1 MERGSDGDS
10 AQATNHVKKE
20 RVVIST
26 HNSTMRTAL
35 RLVALFAPLW
45 AVYILG
51 LFLGIFGF
59 FLVPVYFD
67 VNDRVYWLLA
77 SFSIGVISTAAL
89 LVNSLVLSKTHVA
102 FPPLKAMNL
111 PVEQVKRI
119 SWHWDA
125 YEREIYLR
133 FWVNDDHVDIHHS
146 RLSSRKITKLKTA
159 LRQWSPACEIE
170 VEAEDLEDVVSLRE
184 RFYKPK
190 KLVIGSA
197 EVNQAAV
204 TIDIPYDPH
213 EQFSKFK
220 QSLGANEKY
229 FWYCWVAMMLIPCIM
244 KIPDIVWGF
253 IADARHVE
261 RFIDVPPFVKAVD
274 YFSDVTWR
282 AGTGGFAVATNMCF
296 DAAANP
302 FLICILLG
310 VTLLSII
317 ALGMFIFQPNGIRL
331 KADCLQLFFRWQK
344 IPLHSRSY
352 RWKDMIAFQLDQF
365 GDVANPEKW
374 RMQIKMK
381 DHSTV
386 NLNIEAIKGAGSR
399 ETLLKT
405 MTKFAPDAVQD
416 QALIRALMPPQRE
429 SYTELWLQTLTTP
442 PKRNR
447 LTPLNDGQRLKSGK
461 YVVDRQ
467 LASGGQ
473 GVAYLAHESDGTR
486 SPASS
491 HYAAESTA
499 TFASNSSDA
508 VPKVVLKEFVLP
520 VYTSRT
526 VRKQA
531 LERFENEARI
541 LEELSHPQIVK
552 LIDFFL
558 EDHRAYLV
566 LEHIDGLSLRQLVTQ
581 NGPMPLADI
590 ISLSIQMCDVLEYL
604 HSLSPAVVHRDFTPD
619 NLILDS
625 KGRLVL
631 IDFNV
636 AQQKQWTTTSTV
648 VGKHAYLP
656 AEQFR
661 GKPATQSD
669 LYAMGATLFFLFSGK
684 DPQPITSSHPREFDA
699 SVVKEFD
706 DIVSKLTATESEDR
720 FQTAAEARLA
730 LNSVDRGNVISIM
743 QSDTIGL
750 NNVESIKDKEAY
762 SLKVER

>member
-1 MERGSDGDS
+1 
-10 AQATNHVKKE
+10 
-20 RVVIST
+20 
-26 HNSTMRTAL
+26 MRTAL

-45 AVYILG
+45 AVYIPG

-77 SFSIGVISTAAL
+77 SFSIGAISTAAL
-89 LVNSLVLSKTHVA
+89 LVNSLILSKTNIT
-102 FPPLKAMNL
+102 FPPLKAVNL
-111 PVEQVKRI
+111 PIEQVERI
-119 SWHWDA
+119 CWHWDA

-133 FWVNDDHVDIHHS
+133 FWMNSEHVDIHHS
-146 RLSSRKITKLKTA
+146 RLSPRKLTKLKNA

-170 VEAEDLEDVVSLRE
+170 FESEDLEDLISLRE

-190 KLVIGSA
+190 KLVISKA
-197 EVNQAAV
+197 ETNQAAV
-204 TIDIPYDPH
+204 SIDIPYDPH

-229 FWYCWVAMMLIPCIM
+229 FWYCWVTMLLIPCIM
-244 KIPDIVWGF
+244 KIPDVVWGF
-253 IADARHVE
+253 MADARHIE
-261 RFIDVPPFVKAVD
+261 RFVDVPPFVRAVD
-274 YFSDVTWR
+274 YFSAVAWR
-282 AGTGGFAVATNMCF
+282 VGTGGFAAATGICF

-302 FLICILLG
+302 FIICILLG
-310 VTLLSII
+310 VALLSII

-331 KADCLQLFFRWQK
+331 RADCLQLFFRWQK

-352 RWKDMIAFQLDQF
+352 AWKNMLAFQLDQF

-374 RMQIKMK
+374 RMQIKMR
-381 DHSTV
+381 DGSTV
-386 NLNIEAIKGAGSR
+386 NLNIEAIKGSGSR

-447 LTPLNDGQRLKSGK
+447 LTPLSDGQRLKSGK
-461 YVVDRQ
+461 YIVDRQ

-473 GVAYLAHESDGTR
+473 GVAYLAHAGDMAR
-486 SPASS
+486 SSV
-491 HYAAESTA
+491 STDSVSA
-499 TFASNSSDA
+499 DS

-566 LEHIDGLSLRQLVTQ
+566 LEHIDGMSLRQLVAK

-590 ISLSIQMCDVLEYL
+590 ISLSMQMCDVLEYL

-625 KGRLVL
+625 SGRLVL

-661 GKPATQSD
+661 GKPTTQSD

-684 DPQPITSSHPREFDA
+684 DPQPITSSHPRDFDENVAGEFD
-699 SVVKEFD
+699 E
-706 DIVSKLTATESEDR
+706 IVSKLTATESEDR
-720 FQTAAEARLA
+720 YQTAAEARSA
-730 LNSVDRGNVISIM
+730 LRSVDRGNVISIL
-743 QSDTIGL
+743 QSDTISL
-750 NNVESIKDKEAY
+750 NNVESIKEKDAY
-762 SLKVER
+762 SLKVKT

>member
-1 MERGSDGDS
+1 M
-10 AQATNHVKKE
+10 KKE

-45 AVYILG
+45 AVYIPG

-67 VNDRVYWLLA
+67 VNDRIYWLLA
-77 SFSIGVISTAAL
+77 SFSIGAISTAAL
-89 LVNSLVLSKTHVA
+89 LVNSLILSKTDIT

-125 YEREIYLR
+125 YEHEVYLR
-133 FWVNDDHVDIHHS
+133 FWVRDEHVDIHHS
-146 RLSSRKITKLKTA
+146 RLSPRKLTKLKDA
-159 LRQWSPACEIE
+159 LRRWSPSCEIE
-170 VEAEDLEDVVSLRE
+170 VEPEDLEDLISLSE

-190 KLVIGSA
+190 KLVIRKA
-197 EVNQAAV
+197 ETNQAAV
-204 TIDIPYDPH
+204 SIDIPYDPH
-213 EQFSKFK
+213 EQFAKFK

-229 FWYCWVAMMLIPCIM
+229 FWYCWVTMLLIPCVM
-244 KIPDIVWGF
+244 KIPDVVWGF
-253 IADARHVE
+253 IADARHIE
-261 RFIDVPPFVKAVD
+261 RFVDVPPFVKAID
-274 YFSDVTWR
+274 FFSDVLWR
-282 AGTGGFAVATNMCF
+282 VGTGGFAVATGMCF

-302 FLICILLG
+302 FVICILLG
-310 VTLLSII
+310 VTLLSLI
-317 ALGMFIFQPNGIRL
+317 ALGMFICQPNGIRL

-352 RWKDMIAFQLDQF
+352 EWKNMLAFQLDQF

-374 RMQIKMK
+374 RMQIKMR
-381 DHSTV
+381 DGSTV
-386 NLNIEAIKGAGSR
+386 NLNIEAIKGNGSR

-405 MTKFAPDAVQD
+405 ITKFAPEAVQD

-447 LTPLNDGQRLKSGK
+447 LTPLSDGQRLKSGK
-461 YVVDRQ
+461 YIVERQ

-473 GVAYLAHESDGTR
+473 GVAYLAHEGDG
-486 SPASS
+486 AGSS
-491 HYAAESTA
+491 V
-499 TFASNSSDA
+499 SSDSGSTDA
-508 VPKVVLKEFVLP
+508 IPKVVLKEFVLP

-566 LEHIDGLSLRQLVTQ
+566 LEHIDGMSLRQLVAK

-590 ISLSIQMCDVLEYL
+590 ISLSMQMCDVLEYL

-625 KGRLVL
+625 NGRLVL

-661 GKPATQSD
+661 GKPTTQSD
-669 LYAMGATLFFLFSGK
+669 LYAMGATLYFLFSGK

-699 SVVKEFD
+699 NVAKEFD
-706 DIVSKLTATESEDR
+706 DIVSKLTATESEER
-720 FQTAAEARLA
+720 YYTAAEARSA
-730 LNSVDRGNVISIM
+730 LCSVDRGNVISIL
-743 QSDTIGL
+743 QSETISL
-750 NNVESIKDKEAY
+750 NNVESIKEKETFAR
-762 SLKVER
+762 KVKS